1 MIVTH
6 IFADSRGES
15 HFADVEI
22 PLTLIPVAVNLP
34 PMRTSPAIASTHVQ
48 FVTVPPAVIAHD
60 WHPAPASAWWSRR
73 RQNHTQV
80 SRSDCSIGSTGRS
93 SASSTTFL
101 TRSRSTGSRSQT
113 VWLP

>member
-34 PMRTSPAIASTHVQ
+34 PMRTSPAIASTHVR
-48 FVTVPPAVIAHD
+48 FVVVPPAVIARD
-60 WHPAPASAWWSRR
+60 WHPAPA
-73 RQNHTQV
+73 RQFVLFLKGELEVEVSVYSGRNRV
-80 SRSDCSIGSTGRS
+80 SRGHEREGS
-93 SASSTTFL
+93 
-101 TRSRSTGSRSQT
+101 
-113 VWLP
+113 